1 MTVVA
6 SVASF
11 DDAYT
16 ASAAWEYAKQ
26 TVAAMLIDAT
36 KQRKLHRCDRKA
48 HLRSI
53 LDHLVATA
61 SSVGPSARFHSVKQ
75 TLEKQVATARDPEAC
90 PEVKHGYWAYLSS
103 LGEEVMSKRFLRKF
117 KARFSNSDISS
128 LHVTPDWTKPTIRDG
143 VTSTPAAI
151 LEELQSYY
159 THLFRSRP
167 SVDSEPLLE
176 LLREKS
182 LPTEVSSKIEGKI
195 TMEEVKLAIRRMGKA
210 KSPGPDLLAAE
221 FYQTFLDL
229 VAEPLTTVLNEAHSR
244 HELPASTKQGIVKL
258 LYNKGDPRDVR
269 NYRPLTMLN
278 TDYKV
283 LTSTLNRRIARVIH
297 YIVSSPQL
305 GFVPGRIITESS
317 QLAKLV
323 QAYLNENDEDGL
335 LVALDWEKA
344 FDSISWDYL
353 HDAVRALGFG
363 PDIQKWYAIL
373 YNPYDPQERTIQ
385 ANDKRSPPF
394 HLNSGIPQGCP
405 LSPLT
410 FIFVSEALTRL
421 IQTSPHYKG
430 IDIAGRQFRLSQF
443 ADDTLLFLRS
453 YSGLRAA
460 WRLIN
465 QYSKATGMQVNM

>member
-1 MTVVA
+1 M
-6 SVASF
+6 
-11 DDAYT
+11 
-16 ASAAWEYAKQ
+16 
-26 TVAAMLIDAT
+26 
-36 KQRKLHRCDRKA
+36 
-48 HLRSI
+48 
-53 LDHLVATA
+53 
-61 SSVGPSARFHSVKQ
+61 
-75 TLEKQVATARDPEAC
+75 
-90 PEVKHGYWAYLSS
+90 
-103 LGEEVMSKRFLRKF
+103 
-117 KARFSNSDISS
+117 
-128 LHVTPDWTKPTIRDG
+128 
-143 VTSTPAAI
+143 
-151 LEELQSYY
+151 
-159 THLFRSRP
+159 
-167 SVDSEPLLE
+167 
-176 LLREKS
+176 
-182 LPTEVSSKIEGKI
+182 
-195 TMEEVKLAIRRMGKA
+195 
-210 KSPGPDLLAAE
+210 
-221 FYQTFLDL
+221 
-229 VAEPLTTVLNEAHSR
+229 
-244 HELPASTKQGIVKL
+244 
-258 LYNKGDPRDVR
+258 
-269 NYRPLTMLN
+269 
-278 TDYKV
+278 
-283 LTSTLNRRIARVIH
+283 IH

-323 QAYLNENDEDGL
+323 QAYFDQNDEDGL

-385 ANDKRSPPF
+385 ANGKRSPPF